1 MKKPQFII
9 AAPTSNA
16 GKTSLTLG
24 LLRACKNRGIDIQPF
39 KSGPD
44 YIDPMFHRLACG
56 KTGINLDLFMMETE
70 HLRAQYTRHMHSYQ
84 AACIE
89 GVMGLFDGAIKAE
102 GSTAQLA
109 KMLKIPVILVID
121 ARAVAYSVAP
131 LLYGFKN
138 FDPELNLAG
147 VIFNRVNSE
156 SHYRFLTDACQDVG
170 ITPLG
175 RLPFLS
181 NCEIPSRHL
190 GLSIDQLSQYEGA
203 IDELAQA
210 VEQHVHLDQLLDLCM
225 QTIEPAPNPPTSF
238 RNQSLKIAIAKD
250 EAFNFC
256 YQQNIDAFE
265 QLGEVIFFSP
275 LHDTALPEVDLV
287 YLPGGYPE
295 YHLKELAANTTMHQS
310 IQEYVAASGRVF
322 AECGGMMYLGKSII
336 NETGKSFKMT
346 GIFDFSTS
354 MFPKKLKLGYRR
366 IYLKGLELKGHEF
379 HYSSIINPE
388 STATTGRV
396 GNAHNQKVESQLY
409 TYKNVLASY
418 IHFYLGDTHHLD
430 HLLKVIA
437 SLETTKHSLP

>member
-1 MKKPQFII
+1 MKKTQFII

-44 YIDPMFHRLACG
+44 YIDPMFHQLACG
-56 KTGINLDLFMMETE
+56 KTGINLDLFMMEPS
-70 HLRAQYTRHMHSYQ
+70 HLEAQYSQYMQ
-84 AACIE
+84 NQQVGCIE

-109 KMLKIPVILVID
+109 KSLKIPVILVVD
-121 ARAVAYSVAP
+121 AKAVAYSVAP

-138 FDPELNLAG
+138 FDPDVNLVG
-147 VIFNRVNSE
+147 VIFNRVNTE

-181 NCEIPSRHL
+181 DCEIPSRHL
-190 GLSIDQLSQYEGA
+190 GLSIDQIQQYDSTVDA
-203 IDELAQA
+203 LAQA
-210 VEQHVHLDQLLDLCM
+210 VEQHVQVDQLLDLCM
-225 QTIEPAPNPPTSF
+225 QTFETPTNVQPSPN
-238 RNQSLKIAIAKD
+238 NQPLNIAIAKD
-250 EAFNFC
+250 EAFSFC

-265 QLGEVIFFSP
+265 QLGRVTFFSP
-275 LHDTALPEVDLV
+275 LHDTALPETDLV

-295 YHLKELAANTTMHQS
+295 CHLKQLAANTTMHQS
-310 IQEYVAASGRVF
+310 IRTYVEASGRVF
-322 AECGGMMYLGKSII
+322 AECGGMMYLGKNII
-336 NETGKSFKMT
+336 DETGKSFKMT

-379 HYSSIINPE
+379 HYSSVIN
-388 STATTGRV
+388 ADNALTTGRI
-396 GNAHNQKVESQLY
+396 GNARNQKVESQLY
-409 TYKNVLASY
+409 TYKSVLASY
-418 IHFYLGDTHHLD
+418 IHFYLGDLTHLN
-430 HLLKVIA
+430 HLLGII
-437 SLETTKHSLP
+437 

>member
-1 MKKPQFII
+1 MKKTQFII

-24 LLRACKNRGIDIQPF
+24 LLRACKNRAIDIQPF

-44 YIDPMFHRLACG
+44 YIDPMFHQLACG
-56 KTGINLDLFMMETE
+56 KTGINLDLFMMEPS
-70 HLRAQYTRHMHSYQ
+70 HLEAQYSQYMQ
-84 AACIE
+84 NQQVGCIE

-109 KMLKIPVILVID
+109 KSLKIPVILVVD
-121 ARAVAYSVAP
+121 AKAVAYSVAP

-138 FDPELNLAG
+138 FDPDVNLVG
-147 VIFNRVNSE
+147 VIFNRVNTE

-181 NCEIPSRHL
+181 DCEIPSRHL
-190 GLSIDQLSQYEGA
+190 GLSIDQIQQYDNTVDA
-203 IDELAQA
+203 LAQA
-210 VEQHVHLDQLLDLCM
+210 VEQHVQVDQLLDLCM
-225 QTIEPAPNPPTSF
+225 QTFETSTNSQPLPNDSSF
-238 RNQSLKIAIAKD
+238 NIAIAKD
-250 EAFNFC
+250 EAFSFC

-265 QLGEVIFFSP
+265 QLGNVTFFSP
-275 LHDTALPEVDLV
+275 LHDTTLPEADIV

-295 YHLKELAANTTMHQS
+295 CHLKQLAANTAMHQS
-310 IQEYVAASGRVF
+310 IQSYVEASGRVF
-322 AECGGMMYLGKSII
+322 AECGGMMYLGKNII
-336 NETGKSFKMT
+336 DETGKSFKMT
-346 GIFDFSTS
+346 GIFEFSTS

-379 HYSSIINPE
+379 HYSSVINADNA
-388 STATTGRV
+388 STTGRV
-396 GNAHNQKVESQLY
+396 GNARNQKVESQLY

-418 IHFYLGDTHHLD
+418 IHFYLGELTHLT
-430 HLLKVIA
+430 HLLKII
-437 SLETTKHSLP
+437 